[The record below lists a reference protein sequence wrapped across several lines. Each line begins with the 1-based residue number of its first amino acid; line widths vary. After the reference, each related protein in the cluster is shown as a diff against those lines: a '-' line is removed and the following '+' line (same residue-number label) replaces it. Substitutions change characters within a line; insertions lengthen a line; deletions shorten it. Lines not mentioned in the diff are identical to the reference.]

1 MIVKSVLLGIIQ
13 GLTEFLPVSSSGHLV
28 LFREL
33 LQIKTD
39 NLFMEISMHFGSLL
53 ALIIYFRARIL
64 GLIGGGYREIT
75 QKRGEKSN
83 LRFMGLVIVGMIP
96 AVIAGLFFKEHIEN
110 AFTSVIFTGIMFL
123 VTGGIILITKFIS
136 SQQGRIHIK
145 SALIIGLMQVFA
157 LLPGISRS
165 GITISAGISAGVKRK
180 HAADFSF
187 FMAMPLIL
195 GSFIMEL
202 KEVSMQFEFYIIT
215 GIVSSLIASY
225 IAIVILYR
233 LLESEHFYRFAYY
246 LFPLGIL
253 TIIYGIVR

>member
-1 MIVKSVLLGIIQ
+1 MIVKSLLLGIIQ

-64 GLIGGGYREIT
+64 GLIGGGYNEIKERRENKT
-75 QKRGEKSN
+75 N
-83 LRFMGLVIVGMIP
+83 LRFMGLVIIGMIP
-96 AVIAGLFFKEHIEN
+96 AVLAGLFLKEHIEN
-110 AFTSVIFTGIMFL
+110 AFTSVLFTGIMFL
-123 VTGGIILITKFIS
+123 LTGGIILITKFVSRRSGKI
-136 SQQGRIHIK
+136 RIK
-145 SALIIGLMQVFA
+145 SAVIIGLMQVFA

-165 GITISAGISAGVKRK
+165 GITISSGILSGVSRK
-180 HAADFSF
+180 QAADFSF

-202 KEVSMQFEFYIIT
+202 REVSMQFEFYIIT

-225 IAIVILYR
+225 IAILVLYK
-233 LLESEHFYRFAYY
+233 LLESEKFYRFAYY

-253 TIIYGIVR
+253 TIIYGIVK